1 MSQISVSSILILMSK
16 TKRFQIPVSPTDEA
30 LFKNAARVDRV
41 SAAEWARRILV
52 KAAQESLGTAKM
64 SREDALDQIFGLNAP
79 VSKVDTMI
87 EESIRGRFTE

>member
-1 MSQISVSSILILMSK
+1 MSK
-16 TKRFQIPVSPTDEA
+16 TKRFQILVSPIDEA
-30 LFKNAARVDRV
+30 LFKNAARLDRV

-52 KAAQESLGTAKM
+52 QAAQESLGKAKM

-87 EESIRGRFTE
+87 EESLSGRFKD